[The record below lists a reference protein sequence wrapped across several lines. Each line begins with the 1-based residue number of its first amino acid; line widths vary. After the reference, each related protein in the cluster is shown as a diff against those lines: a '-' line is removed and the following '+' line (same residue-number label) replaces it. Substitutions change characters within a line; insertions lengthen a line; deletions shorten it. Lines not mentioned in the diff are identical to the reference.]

1 MKLQNMILLACAA
14 SLVIGCSIQEQPLS
28 SADVSKE
35 IKETWDQYVGAMK
48 TVNADSV
55 LAYWADDLK
64 FITSG
69 DDIDGKEAL
78 GGFLTSMYTGLTIHK
93 MNSTSTKLE
102 VSESLAV
109 DVSEYAETI
118 SYNGGDMQTL
128 TGKQLTVWKKIDDVW
143 KISIVAITP
152 TSPDSIHEIF

>member
-1 MKLQNMILLACAA
+1 MKLQNMILIAFAA
-14 SLVIGCSIQEQPLS
+14 SLVFGCSNQEQPLS

-35 IKETWDQYVGAMK
+35 IQKTWDQYVIAMK
-48 TVNADSV
+48 TVNVDSV

-64 FITSG
+64 FVTSE

-78 GGFLTSMYTGLTIHK
+78 GDFLTTIYTGLTIHEL
-93 MNSTSTKLE
+93 NSTSTKLE
-102 VSESLAV
+102 VSDSLAV
-109 DVSEYAETI
+109 DVSEYSETI

-128 TGKQLTVWKKIDDVW
+128 TGKQVTVWKKMDDGW

-152 TSPDSIHEIF
+152 TTPDPVHEVF